1 MIKPI
6 PVVEKDIFAFRI
18 TGRLTDEDYRQF
30 NAELERILQEQGG
43 PVSLLLELEGFQGWD
58 PKALWAEFRFAAGHG
73 KDFRRIAVVG
83 EHRWQK
89 WMTALGNAFSETE
102 IRYFDRDA
110 LQAAWDWLR
119 SPEEAPAQA
128 EEENLEEKMAKILA
142 SPPPAYRHILVPTD
156 FSPTSYRALARAR
169 ELVKQYG
176 ARLSVIH
183 AVESILYYDEFYDPI
198 VPTFPQVEADEAIF
212 DAAEQRMTRLA
223 EQLNDPS
230 IHTEVM
236 WGTPKQ
242 VILSYAEAQQ
252 VDLIVM
258 GTHGHHGL
266 ARLLGSTANGVMHN
280 ARCDVFTIRSEA

>member
-6 PVVEKDIFAFRI
+6 PVVEQDIFAFRI

-30 NAELERILQEQGG
+30 TAELERILQEQGG

-58 PKALWAEFRFAAGHG
+58 PKALWGEFRFAAEHG

-89 WMTALGNAFSETE
+89 WMTALGNAFSDTE

-110 LQAAWDWLR
+110 LQEAWDWLR
-119 SPEEAPAQA
+119 SPEAAA
-128 EEENLEEKMAKILA
+128 EEEGEEDLEAQLAAILEN
-142 SPPPAYRHILVPTD
+142 PPPAYRHILVPTD

-169 ELVKQYG
+169 ELARQYG

-183 AVESILYYDEFYDPI
+183 AVESVLYYDEFYDPI
-198 VPTFPQVEADEAIF
+198 VPTFPQIETDEAIF
-212 DAAEQRMTRLA
+212 DAAERRMTRLA
-223 EQLNDPS
+223 EQLDDPA

-252 VDLIVM
+252 VDLILM
-258 GTHGHHGL
+258 GSHGHHGL
-266 ARLLGSTANGVMHN
+266 ARLLGSTTNGVMHN
-280 ARCDVFTIRSEA
+280 ARCDVFAVRSEA